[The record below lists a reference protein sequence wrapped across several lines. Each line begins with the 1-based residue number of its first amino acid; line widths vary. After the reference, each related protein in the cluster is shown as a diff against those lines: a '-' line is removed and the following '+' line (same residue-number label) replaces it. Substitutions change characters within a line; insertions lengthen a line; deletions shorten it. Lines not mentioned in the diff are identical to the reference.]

1 MLGAVLGDGDTGVHM
16 TEREST
22 SKNLLSFGSR
32 IVQNSF
38 GLGFC
43 CRQNLK
49 NLEEGVIDTKA
60 MSCLKC
66 LRKCREIHVPQ

>member
-43 CRQNLK
+43 CHQNLK
-49 NLEEGVIDTKA
+49 NLEEGELLWDWVMKISG
-60 MSCLKC
+60 SCK
-66 LRKCREIHVPQ
+66 

>member
-16 TEREST
+16 TERAST
-22 SKNLLSFGSR
+22 SKNLLSFASR

-38 GLGFC
+38 GLAFC

-49 NLEEGVIDTKA
+49 NLEEGELLWDWVMKISG
-60 MSCLKC
+60 SCK
-66 LRKCREIHVPQ
+66 